1 MATAVSGNAKND
13 ESMSNAD
20 GGRDKSADMAGDGQI
35 LQMVDSGFD
44 AERTFESRE
53 YQHSMPMLE
62 DPKLKENEMYKKLVL
77 RLSAFFLNT
86 EKMRINGP
94 TERQLETIKKSGF
107 TREYRQTLH
116 KSLREFMINIVNERN
131 YDVKLRQLRKTYEW
145 FFHKLVAMGALSQQ
159 EIQ

>member
-53 YQHSMPMLE
+53 Y
-62 DPKLKENEMYKKLVL
+62 
-77 RLSAFFLNT
+77 
-86 EKMRINGP
+86 
-94 TERQLETIKKSGF
+94 
-107 TREYRQTLH
+107 
-116 KSLREFMINIVNERN
+116 
-131 YDVKLRQLRKTYEW
+131 
-145 FFHKLVAMGALSQQ
+145 
-159 EIQ
+159 